1 MTRTCCPFVR
11 YTLNTPVPPADR
23 PRLKK
28 RACTEKRDES
38 GNSLIAKGS
47 SKDSSTS
54 RGVKELSHSKGVLFQ
69 SNSIVWLIVN
79 QTPMQCNDNVITSGV
94 PGCQRNIYGQ
104 IKQNGHRNCSVA
116 NSQPAN
122 ARLLLAL
129 LAGGRI
135 TELVNETN
143 QRQEQGNHD
152 AADHDREEHNHN
164 WLQERSHR

>member
-1 MTRTCCPFVR
+1 MTRTCFPFVR

-79 QTPMQCNDNVITSGV
+79 QTPMQCNDNVITSDV

-104 IKQNGHRNCSVA
+104 TKQKWPPRLFGGHFATC
-116 NSQPAN
+116 
-122 ARLLLAL
+122 
-129 LAGGRI
+129 
-135 TELVNETN
+135 
-143 QRQEQGNHD
+143 QRPD
-152 AADHDREEHNHN
+152 
-164 WLQERSHR
+164 